1 MVRDMVKNFIPNC
14 DLCGREILEGKY
26 PIRRVPVDGI
36 ELLMVLLEN
45 SDPDLELR
53 ENPDGTLD
61 LDTCLDCY
69 TRMAFSYSHA
79 VN

>member
-1 MVRDMVKNFIPNC
+1 MVKNFIPNC
-14 DLCGREILEGKY
+14 DLCGREIPEGKY
-26 PIRRVPVDGI
+26 TKRRVPMDGI

-45 SDPDLELR
+45 PDPGLELR
-53 ENPDGTLD
+53 ENDDGTLD

-69 TRMAFSYSHA
+69 TRMAFTYSHA